1 MKYEESI
8 KKLEEIVE
16 NMESGEMDIDSINAQ
31 LKTAKK
37 LIAECKAKLTKTEEE
52 IKKTLEM

>member
-1 MKYEESI
+1 MKYEESM

-16 NMESGEMDIDSINAQ
+16 NMESGEMDIDSINTQ

>member
-8 KKLEEIVE
+8 KKLEEIVD
-16 NMESGEMDIDSINAQ
+16 NMESGEMDIDNINAQ

>member
-8 KKLEEIVE
+8 KKLEEIVD
-16 NMESGEMDIDSINAQ
+16 NMESGELDIDSINAQ

-37 LIAECKAKLTKTEEE
+37 LIAECKNKLTKTEEE

>member
-16 NMESGEMDIDSINAQ
+16 NMESGEMDIDSINTQ

-37 LIAECKAKLTKTEEE
+37 LISECKAKLTKTEEE

>member
-1 MKYEESI
+1 MKYEESL
-8 KKLEEIVE
+8 KKLEKIVDD
-16 NMESGEMDIDSINAQ
+16 MESGEMDIDSINAQ

-52 IKKTLEM
+52 IKNTLEM

>member
-16 NMESGEMDIDSINAQ
+16 NMESGELDIDSINAQ

-37 LIAECKAKLTKTEEE
+37 LIADCKSKLTKTEEE
-52 IKKTLEM
+52 IKKTLDM

>member
-1 MKYEESI
+1 MKYEESM

-16 NMESGEMDIDSINAQ
+16 NMESGEMDIDSINIQ

>member
-1 MKYEESI
+1 MKYEENI
-8 KKLEEIVE
+8 KKLEEIVN
-16 NMESGEMDIDSINAQ
+16 NMESGEMDIDSINVQ

-37 LIAECKAKLTKTEEE
+37 LIAECKAKLSKTEEE

>member
-8 KKLEEIVE
+8 KKLEEIVN
-16 NMESGEMDIDSINAQ
+16 NMESGEMDIDAINAQ

-37 LIAECKAKLTKTEEE
+37 LISECKSKLTKTEDE
-52 IKKTLEM
+52 IKKTLDM